1 MPQANPLKQIVVKQ
15 KEGKPVG
22 IYSCCSANDYVIE
35 AALECVKRDDSCVL
49 IEATANQVD
58 QNGGYTGMTPKDFRE
73 FVLKKAKAIGVD
85 ESRIFLGGDH
95 LGPLTFAALPEKE
108 AMEKAEEL
116 VRCYVA
122 AGFTK
127 IHIDTSMPIIGDF
140 ENGVFG
146 DDLIAERAATLCRV
160 AEDSY
165 TELLNEKPESVHP
178 VYVIGSEVPIPGG
191 AQADEEEEEGIAVTK
206 VENLVNT
213 IETFKNAFE
222 SHGVGDA
229 WQYVVGVVVQPGV
242 EFGSEQVWKYDREK
256 ARELSEALKDYP
268 ELVFEAHSTDY
279 QTDEALNEM
288 VEDGFIILKVGPALT
303 YGFREAAFELNLM
316 ENELLKYNANIE
328 LSKFRE
334 ILEFNMVKN
343 NGYWKN
349 HYSGT
354 QEKIK
359 FDRIYGLSDRCRYY
373 LPIEEVNYS
382 LEKMIENLKQ
392 VDIPLTLVS
401 QYMHNQYKKIRSG
414 KMELTVENLLKD
426 RIGEYIDDYI
436 YAVENH
442 KVLQMN

>member
-1 MPQANPLKQIVVKQ
+1 MHPI
-15 KEGKPVG
+15 KELVSKYKSGEKAG
-22 IYSCCSANDYVIE
+22 IFSVCSSNKYVIE
-35 AALECVKRDDSCVL
+35 AAMDRLRDKDMHLL
-49 IEATANQVD
+49 IESTANQVD
-58 QNGGYTGMTPKDFRE
+58 QFGGYTGMTPKDFMKYIHNLAE
-73 FVLKKAKAIGVD
+73 ENNFPVD
-85 ESRIFLGGDH
+85 RIILGGDH
-95 LGPLTFAALPEKE
+95 LGPLTWTKLGEEK
-108 AMEKAEEL
+108 AMENSKTLIRE
-116 VRCYVA
+116 YVL

-146 DDLIAERAATLCRV
+146 DDLIAERAATLCKV

>member
-1 MPQANPLKQIVVKQ
+1 MHPI
-15 KEGKPVG
+15 KELVSRYKSGEKVG
-22 IYSCCSANDYVIE
+22 IFSVCSSNKYVIE
-35 AALECVKRDDSCVL
+35 AAMDRLRDKDTHLLVES
-49 IEATANQVD
+49 TANQVD
-58 QNGGYTGMTPKDFRE
+58 QFGGYTGMTPKDFVKYIHDLAE
-73 FVLKKAKAIGVD
+73 KNNFPVD
-85 ESRIFLGGDH
+85 RIILGGDH
-95 LGPLTFAALPEKE
+95 LGPLTWTKLGEEK
-108 AMEKAEEL
+108 AMENSKTLIRE
-116 VRCYVA
+116 YVL

-127 IHIDTSMPIIGDF
+127 IHIDTSMPIVGDF

-146 DDLIAERAATLCRV
+146 DDLISERAATLCRV
-160 AEDSY
+160 AEDAFC
-165 TELLNEKPESVHP
+165 ELLNEKPESVHP

-191 AQADEEEEEGIAVTK
+191 AQADEEEEEEEGIAVTK

-222 SHGVGDA
+222 NHGVADA

-242 EFGSEQVWKYDREK
+242 EFGSEQVWQYDREK
-256 ARELSEALKDYP
+256 ASKLSEALRDYP

-316 ENELLKYNANIE
+316 ENELLKYNADLE

-334 ILEFNMVKN
+334 VLEFNMVKN

-373 LPIEEVNYS
+373 LPIEDVNYS
-382 LEKMIENLKQ
+382 LEKMINNLKQ

>member
-1 MPQANPLKQIVVKQ
+1 MHPI
-15 KEGKPVG
+15 KELVSKYKSGEKAG
-22 IYSCCSANDYVIE
+22 IFSVCSSNKYVIE
-35 AALECVKRDDSCVL
+35 AAMDRLRDKDMHLL
-49 IEATANQVD
+49 IESTANQVD
-58 QNGGYTGMTPKDFRE
+58 QFGGYTGMTPKDFMKYIHNLAE
-73 FVLKKAKAIGVD
+73 ENNFPVD
-85 ESRIFLGGDH
+85 RIILGGDH
-95 LGPLTFAALPEKE
+95 LGPLTWTKLGEEK
-108 AMEKAEEL
+108 AMENSKTLIRE
-116 VRCYVA
+116 YVL

-146 DDLIAERAATLCRV
+146 DDLIAERAATLCKV

-222 SHGVGDA
+222 SHGVCDA

-349 HYSGT
+349 HYYGT

>member
-1 MPQANPLKQIVVKQ
+1 MHPI
-15 KEGKPVG
+15 KELVSKYKSGEKAG
-22 IYSCCSANDYVIE
+22 IFSVCSSNKYVIE
-35 AALECVKRDDSCVL
+35 AAMDRLRDKDMHLL
-49 IEATANQVD
+49 IESTANQVD
-58 QNGGYTGMTPKDFRE
+58 QFGGYTGMTPKDFMKYIHNLAE
-73 FVLKKAKAIGVD
+73 ENNFPVD
-85 ESRIFLGGDH
+85 RIILGGDH
-95 LGPLTFAALPEKE
+95 LGPLTWTKLGEEK
-108 AMEKAEEL
+108 AMENSKTLIRE
-116 VRCYVA
+116 YVL

-288 VEDGFIILKVGPALT
+288 VEDGFIILMVGPALT

>member
-1 MPQANPLKQIVVKQ
+1 MHPI
-15 KEGKPVG
+15 KELVSKYKSGEKAG
-22 IYSCCSANDYVIE
+22 IFSVCSSNKYVIE
-35 AALECVKRDDSCVL
+35 AAMDRLRDKDMHLL
-49 IEATANQVD
+49 IESTANQVD
-58 QNGGYTGMTPKDFRE
+58 QFGGYTGMTPKDFMKYIHNLAE
-73 FVLKKAKAIGVD
+73 ENNFPVD
-85 ESRIFLGGDH
+85 RIILGGDH
-95 LGPLTFAALPEKE
+95 LGPLTWTKLGEEK
-108 AMEKAEEL
+108 AMENSKTLIRE
-116 VRCYVA
+116 YVL

-146 DDLIAERAATLCRV
+146 DELISERAATLCKV
-160 AEDSY
+160 AEDAFD
-165 TELLNEKPESVHP
+165 ELLTKNPESVHP

-191 AQADEEEEEGIAVTK
+191 AQVEEEEEEGISVTK

-222 SHGVGDA
+222 RHGVSDA
-229 WQYVVGVVVQPGV
+229 WKYVVGVVVQPGV

-256 ARELSEALKDYP
+256 AVKLSEALRDYP

-279 QTDEALNEM
+279 QTDESLNEM

-316 ENELLKYNANIE
+316 ENELLKYNANLE

-382 LEKMIENLKQ
+382 LEKMIDNLKQ

>member
-1 MPQANPLKQIVVKQ
+1 MHPI
-15 KEGKPVG
+15 KELVSKYKSGEKAG
-22 IYSCCSANDYVIE
+22 IFSVCSSNKYVIE
-35 AALECVKRDDSCVL
+35 AAMERLRDKDMHLL
-49 IEATANQVD
+49 IESTANQVD
-58 QNGGYTGMTPKDFRE
+58 QFGGYTGMTPKDFMKYIHNLAE
-73 FVLKKAKAIGVD
+73 ENNFPVD
-85 ESRIFLGGDH
+85 RIILGGDH
-95 LGPLTFAALPEKE
+95 LGPLTWTKLGEEK
-108 AMEKAEEL
+108 AMENSKTLIRE
-116 VRCYVA
+116 YVL

-146 DDLIAERAATLCRV
+146 DDLIAERAATLCKV

-222 SHGVGDA
+222 NHGVGDA

>member
-1 MPQANPLKQIVVKQ
+1 MDRLKD
-15 KEGKPVG
+15 
-22 IYSCCSANDYVIE
+22 NDMHLLVE
-35 AALECVKRDDSCVL
+35 S
-49 IEATANQVD
+49 TANQVD
-58 QNGGYTGMTPKDFRE
+58 QFGGYTGMTPKDFMKYIHNLAE
-73 FVLKKAKAIGVD
+73 ENNFPVD
-85 ESRIFLGGDH
+85 RIILGGDH
-95 LGPLTFAALPEKE
+95 LGPLTWTKLGQEK
-108 AMEKAEEL
+108 AMENSKTLIRE
-116 VRCYVA
+116 YVL

-146 DDLIAERAATLCRV
+146 DELIAERAATLCRV
-160 AEDSY
+160 AEEAY
-165 TELLNEKPESVHP
+165 TERLNDKPESVHP

-191 AQADEEEEEGIAVTK
+191 AQADEEEEEEGISVTK

-222 SHGVGDA
+222 SHGVSDS
-229 WQYVVGVVVQPGV
+229 WQYVVAVVVQPGV
-242 EFGSEQVWKYDREK
+242 EFGSEQVWQYDREK
-256 ARELSEALKDYP
+256 ASKLSEALRDYP

-279 QTDEALNEM
+279 QTDESLNEM

-316 ENELLKYNANIE
+316 ENELLKYNANLE

-382 LEKMIENLKQ
+382 LEKMINNLKQ

-426 RIGEYIDDYI
+426 RIGEYIDDYV

>member
-1 MPQANPLKQIVVKQ
+1 MHPI
-15 KEGKPVG
+15 KELVSKYKSGEKAG
-22 IYSCCSANDYVIE
+22 IFSVCSSNKYVIE
-35 AALECVKRDDSCVL
+35 AAMDRLRDKDMHLL
-49 IEATANQVD
+49 IESTANQVD
-58 QNGGYTGMTPKDFRE
+58 QFGGYTGMTPKDFMKYIHNLAE
-73 FVLKKAKAIGVD
+73 ENNFPVD
-85 ESRIFLGGDH
+85 RIILGGDH
-95 LGPLTFAALPEKE
+95 LGPLTWTKLGEEK
-108 AMEKAEEL
+108 AMENSKTLIRE
-116 VRCYVA
+116 YVL

-146 DDLIAERAATLCRV
+146 DDLIAERAATLCKV

-392 VDIPLTLVS
+392 VNIPLTLVS

>member
-1 MPQANPLKQIVVKQ
+1 MHPI
-15 KEGKPVG
+15 KELVSKYKSGEKAG
-22 IYSCCSANDYVIE
+22 IFSVCSSNKYVIE
-35 AALECVKRDDSCVL
+35 AAMDRLRDKDMHLL
-49 IEATANQVD
+49 IESTANQVD
-58 QNGGYTGMTPKDFRE
+58 QFGGYTGMTPKDFMKYIHNLAE
-73 FVLKKAKAIGVD
+73 ENNFPVD
-85 ESRIFLGGDH
+85 RIILGGDH
-95 LGPLTFAALPEKE
+95 LGPLTWTKLGEEK
-108 AMEKAEEL
+108 AMENSKTLIRE
-116 VRCYVA
+116 YVL

-256 ARELSEALKDYP
+256 ARELSEALRDYQ

>member
-1 MPQANPLKQIVVKQ
+1 MHPI
-15 KEGKPVG
+15 KELVSKYKSGEKAG
-22 IYSCCSANDYVIE
+22 IFSVCSSNKYVIE
-35 AALECVKRDDSCVL
+35 AAMDRLRDKDMHLL
-49 IEATANQVD
+49 IESTANQVD
-58 QNGGYTGMTPKDFRE
+58 QFGGYTGMTPKDFMKYIHNLAE
-73 FVLKKAKAIGVD
+73 ENNFPVD
-85 ESRIFLGGDH
+85 RIILGGDH
-95 LGPLTFAALPEKE
+95 LGPLTWTKLGEEK
-108 AMEKAEEL
+108 AMENSKTLIRE
-116 VRCYVA
+116 YVL

-146 DDLIAERAATLCRV
+146 DDLIAERAATLCKV

-401 QYMHNQYKKIRSG
+401 QYMHN
-414 KMELTVENLLKD
+414 
-426 RIGEYIDDYI
+426 
-436 YAVENH
+436 
-442 KVLQMN
+442 

>member
-1 MPQANPLKQIVVKQ
+1 MHPI
-15 KEGKPVG
+15 KELVSRYKSGEKAG
-22 IYSCCSANDYVIE
+22 IFSVCSSNKYVIE
-35 AALECVKRDDSCVL
+35 AAMDRLRDKEMHLL
-49 IEATANQVD
+49 IESTANQVD
-58 QNGGYTGMTPKDFRE
+58 QFGGYTGMTPKDFMKYIHNLAE
-73 FVLKKAKAIGVD
+73 ENNFPVD
-85 ESRIFLGGDH
+85 RIILGGDH
-95 LGPLTFAALPEKE
+95 LGPLTWTKLGEEK
-108 AMEKAEEL
+108 AMENSKTLIRE
-116 VRCYVA
+116 YVL

-146 DDLIAERAATLCRV
+146 DELIAERAATLCRV
-160 AEDSY
+160 AEEAY
-165 TELLNEKPESVHP
+165 TERLNDKPESVHP

-191 AQADEEEEEGIAVTK
+191 AQADEEEEEEGISVTK

-222 SHGVGDA
+222 SHGVADS
-229 WQYVVGVVVQPGV
+229 WQYVVAVVVQPGV
-242 EFGSEQVWKYDREK
+242 EFGSEQVWQYDREK
-256 ARELSEALKDYP
+256 ASKLSKALRDYP

-279 QTDEALNEM
+279 QTDESLNEM

-316 ENELLKYNANIE
+316 ENELLKYNANLE

-382 LEKMIENLKQ
+382 LEKMIDNLKQ

-414 KMELTVENLLKD
+414 KLELTVENLLKD

>member
-1 MPQANPLKQIVVKQ
+1 MHPI
-15 KEGKPVG
+15 KELVSKYKSGEKAG
-22 IYSCCSANDYVIE
+22 IFSVCSSNKYVIE
-35 AALECVKRDDSCVL
+35 AAMDRLRDKDMHLL
-49 IEATANQVD
+49 IESTANQVD
-58 QNGGYTGMTPKDFRE
+58 QFGGYTGITPKDFMKYIHNLAE
-73 FVLKKAKAIGVD
+73 ENNFPVD
-85 ESRIFLGGDH
+85 RIILGGDH
-95 LGPLTFAALPEKE
+95 LGPLTWTKLGEEK
-108 AMEKAEEL
+108 AMENSKTLIRE
-116 VRCYVA
+116 YVL

-191 AQADEEEEEGIAVTK
+191 AQADEEEAEGIAVTK

-222 SHGVGDA
+222 NHGVGDA

-436 YAVENH
+436 YAFENH

>member
-1 MPQANPLKQIVVKQ
+1 MHPI
-15 KEGKPVG
+15 KELVSRYKSGEKAG
-22 IYSCCSANDYVIE
+22 IFSVCSSNKYVIE
-35 AALECVKRDDSCVL
+35 AAMDRLRDKDMHLL
-49 IEATANQVD
+49 IESTANQVD
-58 QNGGYTGMTPKDFRE
+58 QFGGYTGMTPKDFMKYIHNLAE
-73 FVLKKAKAIGVD
+73 ENNFPVD
-85 ESRIFLGGDH
+85 RIILGGDH
-95 LGPLTFAALPEKE
+95 LGPLTWTKLGEEK
-108 AMEKAEEL
+108 AMENSKTLIRE
-116 VRCYVA
+116 YVL

-146 DDLIAERAATLCRV
+146 DELISERAATLCKV
-160 AEDSY
+160 AEDAFV
-165 TELLNEKPESVHP
+165 ELLSGNPESVHP

-191 AQADEEEEEGIAVTK
+191 AQAEEEEEEGISVTK

-213 IETFKNAFE
+213 IETFKNAF
-222 SHGVGDA
+222 SRHGVSDA

-242 EFGSEQVWKYDREK
+242 EFGSEQVWQYDREK
-256 ARELSEALKDYP
+256 AIKLSEALRDYP

-279 QTDEALNEM
+279 QTDESLNEM

-316 ENELLKYNANIE
+316 ENELLKYNANLE

-382 LEKMIENLKQ
+382 LEKMIDNLKQ

-436 YAVENH
+436 YAVENY

>member
-1 MPQANPLKQIVVKQ
+1 MHPI
-15 KEGKPVG
+15 KELVSKYKSGEKAG
-22 IYSCCSANDYVIE
+22 IFSVCSTNKYVIE
-35 AALECVKRDDSCVL
+35 AAMDRLRDKDMHLL
-49 IEATANQVD
+49 IESTANQVD
-58 QNGGYTGMTPKDFRE
+58 QFGGYTGMTPKDFMKYIHNLAE
-73 FVLKKAKAIGVD
+73 ENNFPVD
-85 ESRIFLGGDH
+85 RIILGGDH
-95 LGPLTFAALPEKE
+95 LGPLTWTKLGEEK
-108 AMEKAEEL
+108 AMENSKTLIRE
-116 VRCYVA
+116 YVL

-146 DDLIAERAATLCRV
+146 DDLIAERAATLCKV